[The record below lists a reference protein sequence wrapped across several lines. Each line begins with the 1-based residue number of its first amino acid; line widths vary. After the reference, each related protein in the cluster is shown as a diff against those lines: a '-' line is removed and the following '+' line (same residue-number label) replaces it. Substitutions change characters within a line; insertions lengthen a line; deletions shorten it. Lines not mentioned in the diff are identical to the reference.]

1 MTRETM
7 RIAIADAYPGERWR
21 VKCQNMPDDQVI
33 AIYNHFLRDGVFEK
47 LRVARKKVQAQPKEL
62 NDYRQLDLFR
72 DFGVRA

>member
-1 MTRETM
+1 MTHELM
-7 RIAIADAYPGERWR
+7 RMAIADAYPGDRWK
-21 VKCQNMPDDQVI
+21 VKCNAMPDNQVI